1 MSIGC
6 IIIVYKK
13 NINFLLK
20 KIINIYADVDN
31 FYIINNS
38 EKKIKNLIDKKI
50 TIINLD
56 VNLGI
61 AAAQNL
67 ALNLSFKNK
76 NDYILFSD
84 QDTTFPV
91 DFIKKILNFYFFCKK
106 KYGNLFA
113 VAPNLYDRNKNVL
126 SGFVQ
131 RNFLFRSNI
140 FQNESN
146 SKNNN
151 DSKITEAMSSGMF
164 INVKKLKKIGFLNE
178 NFFLDWVDFDLCWRA
193 LKKGYNI
200 IGSRNI
206 VASHFLGSKSIKIFG
221 KSFHIHPPFRSY
233 YIVRNGINLS
243 LYSKNI
249 NFFWRINIFLN
260 TLRYSIGYLV
270 FTRPFLKV
278 LKFVILGFAH
288 GFLNILGK
296 INYD

>member
-6 IIIVYKK
+6 IIILYKK
-13 NINFLLK
+13 DIKFLSK
-20 KIINIYADVDN
+20 KIKNIYAEVDN

-38 EKKIKNLIDKKI
+38 YEQIKNLKDKKI
-50 TIINLD
+50 NIINLN

-67 ALNLSFKNK
+67 AINLSYKNK
-76 NDYILFSD
+76 DDFILFSD
-84 QDTTFPV
+84 QDTIFPPN
-91 DFIKKILNFYFFCKK
+91 FIKNILNFFFYCKK

-113 VAPNLYDRNKNVL
+113 VAPNLYDRNKKVL
-126 SGFVQ
+126 SGFVK
-131 RNFLFRSNI
+131 RNTFFRKNI
-140 FQNESN
+140 FKNKSHLE
-146 SKNNN
+146 NNN

-164 INVKKLKKIGFLNE
+164 IDANKLKKIGYLNE

-206 VASHFLGSKSIKIFG
+206 IASHFLGSDSVKIFR
-221 KSFHIHPPFRSY
+221 KSFHIHPPIRSY
-233 YIVRNGINLS
+233 YIVRNGINLC

-249 NFFWRINIFLN
+249 SFFWKINIFLN
-260 TLRYSIGYLV
+260 TFRYSIGYLI
-270 FTRPFLKV
+270 FTRPFFKV
-278 LKFVILGFAH
+278 LKFVMLGIAH